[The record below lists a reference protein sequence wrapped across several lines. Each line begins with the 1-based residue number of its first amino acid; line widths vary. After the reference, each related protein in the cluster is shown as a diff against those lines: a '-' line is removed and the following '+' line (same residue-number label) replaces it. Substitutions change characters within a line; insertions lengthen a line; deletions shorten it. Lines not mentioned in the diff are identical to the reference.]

1 MRQFDLTRPGT
12 GACFAGV
19 LVALLVCASCQ
30 DDTPVRPQDGGA
42 LRVLLQFGPDSVEAT
57 RPPGK
62 SLAPQIRRVD
72 LQVHRIVDD
81 AEHLLAQAG
90 ADIEPGQ
97 STFRIETVVS
107 AGENTAVE
115 VAASGSVV
123 DEVAVPEDGVLF
135 YGQSITPF
143 SVSEGGQTTI
153 SIILTPFYPRGLRA
167 SGSIVQG
174 YRLDWT
180 AVAAAESYVV
190 RRFLPG
196 GETDDIQ
203 VGASFA
209 LFPPDLSGALTG
221 RVIHRVF
228 AQNAYYRGALSDS
241 IGVPL
246 GATAPAPPTNLA
258 LLALSEDSVRVSW
271 EYGSSRPNRFKIE
284 RRRFDQQG
292 FAVADS
298 VDGSESSFS
307 DASLDS
313 LTEYFYQVRASSE
326 GVESQPAGPLSVMT
340 LPPRPSGLSARDSTR
355 SGVFLT
361 WRYPSIEP
369 TQFRVWRRDVTAGG
383 AWVRIQSLDGSE
395 RTCFDGE
402 VSRSSTYAYAIDAAI
417 AEVWSKRSSPVTITV
432 GLGIPPTPAGLLA
445 TAEGSDRIR
454 LTWTDQSS
462 NEERFEIERRQGQG
476 EFGFIGAVGAN
487 IEEFI
492 DSVELRSRTEYA
504 FRIRAVSALGVSS
517 DPSNIAT
524 DRTWPPVPF
533 DLTTSVLG
541 VTSIDLSWNYEEDP
555 PDWFYVDRRICG
567 QIDWEG
573 ATPTPGGTKRIVLT
587 GLDQRT
593 TYEFRIYAEDSGDL
607 SAYALIAGATPPP
620 PTTSLDAAF
629 DPFVPQVNLAWS
641 LGGSDPDHFD
651 VERRALDDGD
661 AWIALPGSPFDG
673 STRGAVDSG
682 IQINLR
688 YGYRVKVIDRIACGG
703 DTVGSGWRT
712 SQVSTDL
719 LPPSPPGGLRATY
732 DAQDPPGVVLEW
744 DQSEG
749 VVSSYEIQRRRTQ
762 DQDFTAIA
770 TRPGNVVSYF
780 DPDIL
785 PARAYAYRVRAL
797 NLAGPSGFS
806 NRADATTSGWRPI
819 AVQGQSPSARNGHAG
834 AWIPEQR
841 GILIFG
847 GKGSSPDTLSD
858 MWLFRIAD
866 STWIEQQYSSSP
878 SIGGRYRASMAYDP
892 GRRIA
897 FMDGGSPW
905 PDDGGGWFL
914 DRGTSNWSWIC
925 QGDYGPEF
933 SSKEGTGA
941 AWLSGTQRFY
951 AFGGWQYHSFPEPT
965 YVQEYRTY
973 WQDSEEHCVPI
984 TSPPEDLPGARAGH
998 GMDSWGPSQFLLW
1011 GGRDETGPFNDFYL
1025 FTLAGGKT
1033 GVSGA
1038 RLRGEVLAPDAR
1050 YEADCASD
1058 FARSR
1063 FYVLGGF
1070 NDNGTPMNDLHVADI
1085 SDLTA
1090 TWTVLDP
1097 GGERNVT
1104 DPPATD
1110 GFLVVDPET
1119 GWLYHLGPGPSRLEV
1134 WLYIP

>member
-1 MRQFDLTRPGT
+1 
-12 GACFAGV
+12 
-19 LVALLVCASCQ
+19 
-30 DDTPVRPQDGGA
+30 
-42 LRVLLQFGPDSVEAT
+42 
-57 RPPGK
+57 
-62 SLAPQIRRVD
+62 
-72 LQVHRIVDD
+72 
-81 AEHLLAQAG
+81 
-90 ADIEPGQ
+90 
-97 STFRIETVVS
+97 VVVP
-107 AGENTAVE
+107 AGENTTAD

-123 DEVAVPEDGVLF
+123 DEVAAPEDGVLY

-143 SVSEGGQTTI
+143 SVSEGSETAIGIT
-153 SIILTPFYPRGLRA
+153 LTPFYPRNLRA

-196 GETDDIQ
+196 GGTDDVQ

-209 LFPPDLSGALTG
+209 LFPPDLSGTITG
-221 RVIHRVF
+221 RVVHRVF
-228 AQNAYYRGALSDS
+228 AQNAYYMGALSDS
-241 IGVPL
+241 VGVPL
-246 GATAPAPPTNLA
+246 GSTAPAPPTNLA

-271 EYGSSRPNRFKIE
+271 DYGSSRPDRFKIE

-298 VDGSESSFS
+298 VDGSTSSFS

-326 GVESQPAGPLSVMT
+326 GVESQPAGPLSVTT
-340 LPPRPSGLSARDSTR
+340 LPPRPSSLSARDSTR

-369 TQFRVWRRDVTAGG
+369 SQFRVWRRDVTIGG
-383 AWVRIQSLDGSE
+383 AWERIQSLDGSE

-402 VSRSSTYAYAIDAAI
+402 VSRNTTYAYAIDAAI
-417 AEVWSKRSSPVTITV
+417 AEVWSKRSDLATITV
-432 GLGIPPTPAGLLA
+432 GLGIPLTPAGLLA

-476 EFGFIGAVGAN
+476 DFNIIGAVGAN
-487 IEEFI
+487 IEEYI

-504 FRIRAVSALGVSS
+504 YRIRAVSALGVSS
-517 DPSNIAT
+517 DPSNVAT

-555 PDWFYVDRRICG
+555 PDWFHVDRRICG
-567 QIDWEG
+567 QTDWGG
-573 ATPTPGGTKRIVLT
+573 ATSTQGGINTIALT
-587 GLDQRT
+587 GLDPRT

-620 PTTSLDAAF
+620 PTSSFDAAF
-629 DPFVPQVNLAWS
+629 DPLVPQVNLAWS

-661 AWIALPGSPFDG
+661 AWTALPGSPFEG
-673 STRGAVDSG
+673 STRAAVDAG

-688 YGYRVKVIDRIACGG
+688 YGYRVRLIDRMACGG

-712 SQVSTDL
+712 SQISTDL
-719 LPPSPPGGLRATY
+719 LPPHPPGGLRAAY
-732 DAQDPPGVVLEW
+732 DAQDPPGIVLEW

-749 VVSSYEIQRRRTQ
+749 VVSSYEIQRRRMQ
-762 DQDFTAIA
+762 DGDFTSIA

-780 DPDIL
+780 DTNVL

-806 NRADATTSGWRPI
+806 DRADATTSGWRPI
-819 AVQGQSPSARNGHAG
+819 DVQGQSPSARNGHAG

-841 GILIFG
+841 GILVFG
-847 GKGSSPDTLSD
+847 GMGSSPDTLSD
-858 MWLFRIAD
+858 MWMFTIAD
-866 STWIEQQYSSSP
+866 STWVELQYSSFP
-878 SIGGRYRASMAYDP
+878 PIGGRYRASMAYDP
-892 GRRIA
+892 GRGIA
-897 FMDGGSPW
+897 YLDGGSPW

-914 DRGTSNWSWIC
+914 DRLASHWTWIC
-925 QGDYGPEF
+925 QGDPDPEF
-933 SSKEGTGA
+933 SCKQGTGA
-941 AWLSGTQRFY
+941 VWLSGISRFY
-951 AFGGWQYHSFPEPT
+951 AFGGWQYDNFPDPT

-973 WQDSEEHCVPI
+973 WQDADEHCLPI
-984 TSPPEDLPGARAGH
+984 TTPPEDLPGARAGH
-998 GMDSWGPSQFLLW
+998 GMGSWGPNQFLLW
-1011 GGRDETGPFNDFYL
+1011 GGRDETGPFDDFYQ

-1033 GVSGA
+1033 AVTGEK
-1038 RLRGEVLAPDAR
+1038 LRGEMLAPDAR
-1050 YEADCASD
+1050 DEADCASD
-1058 FARSR
+1058 FTRSR

-1070 NDNGTPMNDLHVADI
+1070 NRDGAPMNDLHVADI

-1097 GGERNVT
+1097 GGERNET

-1110 GFLVVDPET
+1110 GILIVDPET

-1134 WLYIP
+1134 WLYVP